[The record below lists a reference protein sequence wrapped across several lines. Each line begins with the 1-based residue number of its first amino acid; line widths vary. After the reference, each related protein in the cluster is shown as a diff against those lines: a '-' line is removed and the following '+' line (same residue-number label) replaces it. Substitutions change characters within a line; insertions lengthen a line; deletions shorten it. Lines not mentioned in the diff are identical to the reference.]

1 MTAKLCAYNVADILQ
16 AKVEIE
22 GNNSYELF
30 QASISKID
38 KDPMFRARRVV
49 LRARGADEFKW
60 VK

>member
-1 MTAKLCAYNVADILQ
+1 VADILQ

-30 QASISKID
+30 QASIAKID
-38 KDPMFRARRVV
+38 RDPMFRARRVV
-49 LRARGADEFKW
+49 LRARGVDEFKW